1 MMEFFKVAENFIPI
15 ELSPLRVPG
24 SGFRVRIAKYED
36 LSVFWKFLKKLR
48 ISNLNRT
55 RHAKPDTRHTKTVL
69 SFLNHPV
76 DSIQQAVLV
85 AILCQLPKHNALE
98 PVIQCIFR
106 FCPDGFNI
114 V

>member
-1 MMEFFKVAENFIPI
+1 MMDFFKVAENFIPI

-24 SGFRVRIAKYED
+24 FGLETLKRFVCILEILEKVTY
-36 LSVFWKFLKKLR
+36 LKFEQNSTR
-48 ISNLNRT
+48 ET
-55 RHAKPDTRHTKTVL
+55 RHPTPKTVL
-69 SFLNHPV
+69 SFLNHLV

-114 V
+114 VISN